1 MPAAAADLIYG
12 QRNTFYQF
20 LPSPLNEVYFRKVHK
35 LCPVALSTPF
45 KFDVS
50 YDTHKH
56 QNSVHTS
63 MSQSIKFPNFH
74 PKLTVYLIHVDIKN

>member
-50 YDTHKH
+50 YHK
-56 QNSVHTS
+56 QASKQRTY
-63 MSQSIKFPNFH
+63 IKVPI
-74 PKLTVYLIHVDIKN
+74 Y